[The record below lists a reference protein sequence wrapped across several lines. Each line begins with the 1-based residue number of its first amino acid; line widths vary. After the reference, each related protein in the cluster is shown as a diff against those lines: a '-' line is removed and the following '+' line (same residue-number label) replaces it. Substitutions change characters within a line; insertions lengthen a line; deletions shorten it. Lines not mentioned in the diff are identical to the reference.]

1 MTSLGSL
8 YSSALFHY
16 ILRSNCPSRTN
27 IFILSCSNSFLAII
41 WQMFCPVV
49 RVRLF
54 VPCFSSFP
62 VLLLTAHPFSTPMGQ
77 TVTTP
82 LSLTLDHWKEVAG
95 RAHNL
100 SVEVRRRRWVTFCSS
115 ENGTFN
121 IDIILQVKALV
132 FQPGPNGHLDQ
143 VPYIIVWEDLAKNP
157 PPWINCF
164 IPSQGGPGPRPSLP
178 PCHTPPIPRPSSPST
193 LCPLK
198 FPESKPKEPPVLPG
212 DQDSLLLLDSS
223 PPPYAQ
229 PPTPRSEAP
238 TSPSA
243 PSAPSPDS
251 TGAEGQPLA
260 SPPLASRL
268 RFRRERGGE
277 SEDVWTSQAFPLR
290 SVGGQ
295 MQYWPFSAS
304 DLYNWKT
311 HNPSFSRDPQ
321 ALTGLIESI
330 LLTHQPTWDDRQQL
344 LQTLLTTEERQRVYL
359 EARKN
364 VPGADGRPTR
374 LPNEIE
380 DVFPLVRPTWDYDT
394 VAGRERLRLY
404 RQVLLAGLKGA
415 GRRPTN
421 LAKIRGVRAR
431 NPPPEPRITLKVG
444 GQPVTFLVDT
454 GAQHSVLT
462 EAKGP
467 LSSKTSWVQGATGGK
482 LYRWT
487 TERKVHLST
496 GQVTHSFLLVPDC
509 PYPLLGRD
517 LLSKVGAQIHFQQK
531 GATIT
536 GAGGQPL
543 QVLTLR
549 LEDEHR
555 LHEDSPPAVQPL
567 DSEWLTNYP
576 QAWVETAGMGLAVN
590 QPPIII
596 NLKPSATPISIR
608 QYSMSKEAKEGIR
621 PHIQRLLQLGI
632 LIPCQSPWNT
642 PLLPVKKPGTGDY
655 RPVQDLREVNWRTED
670 IHPTVPNP
678 YNLLSTLP
686 PSHVWYTVL
695 DLKDAF
701 FCLRLSSQS
710 QPIFAFEWKDP
721 ETGFSGQLTWTR
733 LPQGFKNSPTLF
745 DEALHR
751 DLADFR
757 VGHPDLVLLQYV
769 DDLLLA
775 ARTEQ
780 DCVKGTGA
788 LLERLGELGYRAS
801 AKKAQIGQRQVTY
814 LGYLLEGG
822 QRWLTESRKKAV
834 ALIPAP
840 TNAKGL
846 REFLGSAGFCRLW
859 IPGFAEMAAP
869 LYPLTKSNTPYH
881 WGKEQQLAF
890 DKIKRALLTAPA
902 LSLPDVTKPFTLYVD
917 EHNGIAKGVLTQK
930 LGPWKRPVAY
940 FSKKLDSVA
949 AGWPPCLRIIAAV
962 AVLVKDSDKLT
973 FGQPLTVVAPH
984 AVETVIRQPPD
995 RWLSNARVTHY
1006 QAMLLNSERIQ
1017 FGTATSLNPAT
1028 LLPET
1033 ESPSLVMHDC
1043 HQILAEVHGTRG
1055 DLTDQPLPDAEA
1067 TWYTDGSSFLR
1078 NGERKAGA
1086 AVVDGKA
1093 VIWASALEPGTSAQ
1107 RAELIAL
1114 TQALRKA
1121 KDKKVNIYTDSRYA
1135 FATAH
1140 VHGEIYR
1147 RRGLLTSAE
1156 LQTAVDEDLRT
1167 LEQSV
1172 SKLEQSLPSLSEV
1185 ALHNRG
1191 GLD

>member
-1 MTSLGSL
+1 
-8 YSSALFHY
+8 
-16 ILRSNCPSRTN
+16 
-27 IFILSCSNSFLAII
+27 
-41 WQMFCPVV
+41 
-49 RVRLF
+49 
-54 VPCFSSFP
+54 
-62 VLLLTAHPFSTPMGQ
+62 
-77 TVTTP
+77 
-82 LSLTLDHWKEVAG
+82 
-95 RAHNL
+95 
-100 SVEVRRRRWVTFCSS
+100 
-115 ENGTFN
+115 
-121 IDIILQVKALV
+121 
-132 FQPGPNGHLDQ
+132 
-143 VPYIIVWEDLAKNP
+143 
-157 PPWINCF
+157 
-164 IPSQGGPGPRPSLP
+164 
-178 PCHTPPIPRPSSPST
+178 
-193 LCPLK
+193 
-198 FPESKPKEPPVLPG
+198 
-212 DQDSLLLLDSS
+212 
-223 PPPYAQ
+223 
-229 PPTPRSEAP
+229 
-238 TSPSA
+238 
-243 PSAPSPDS
+243 
-251 TGAEGQPLA
+251 
-260 SPPLASRL
+260 
-268 RFRRERGGE
+268 
-277 SEDVWTSQAFPLR
+277 
-290 SVGGQ
+290 

-364 VPGADGRPTR
+364 VPGADGRATQ

-415 GRRPTN
+415 GRRPTS
-421 LAKIRGVRAR
+421 LAKVRQSRDLGDKRGPRVERDQCAYCKEKGHWVKDCPRKGQTQGPKKKGVRAR
-431 NPPPEPRITLKVG
+431 NPPPEPQITLKVG

-596 NLKPSATPISIR
+596 NLKPSATPISKG

-632 LIPCQSPWNT
+632 LIPCH
-642 PLLPVKKPGTGDY
+642 TGDY
-655 RPVQDLREVNWRTED
+655 RPVQDLQEVNWRTED

-686 PSHVWYTVL
+686 PSHVWYMVL

-780 DCVKGTGA
+780 DCVK
-788 LLERLGELGYRAS
+788 
-801 AKKAQIGQRQVTY
+801 
-814 LGYLLEGG
+814 
-822 QRWLTESRKKAV
+822 
-834 ALIPAP
+834 
-840 TNAKGL
+840 
-846 REFLGSAGFCRLW
+846 
-859 IPGFAEMAAP
+859 
-869 LYPLTKSNTPYH
+869 
-881 WGKEQQLAF
+881 
-890 DKIKRALLTAPA
+890 D
-902 LSLPDVTKPFTLYVD
+902 
-917 EHNGIAKGVLTQK
+917 
-930 LGPWKRPVAY
+930 
-940 FSKKLDSVA
+940 
-949 AGWPPCLRIIAAV
+949 
-962 AVLVKDSDKLT
+962 
-973 FGQPLTVVAPH
+973 
-984 AVETVIRQPPD
+984 
-995 RWLSNARVTHY
+995 
-1006 QAMLLNSERIQ
+1006 
-1017 FGTATSLNPAT
+1017 
-1028 LLPET
+1028 
-1033 ESPSLVMHDC
+1033 PS
-1043 HQILAEVHGTRG
+1043 
-1055 DLTDQPLPDAEA
+1055 
-1067 TWYTDGSSFLR
+1067 
-1078 NGERKAGA
+1078 
-1086 AVVDGKA
+1086 
-1093 VIWASALEPGTSAQ
+1093 
-1107 RAELIAL
+1107 
-1114 TQALRKA
+1114 
-1121 KDKKVNIYTDSRYA
+1121 
-1135 FATAH
+1135 
-1140 VHGEIYR
+1140 
-1147 RRGLLTSAE
+1147 
-1156 LQTAVDEDLRT
+1156 
-1167 LEQSV
+1167 
-1172 SKLEQSLPSLSEV
+1172 
-1185 ALHNRG
+1185 
-1191 GLD
+1191 